1 MLLKKRF
8 IAALTLPF
16 NIYMI
21 FDFLDISAIED
32 GFLMIFK
39 NACIISLIR
48 DKSKVQVY
56 VLRIISDPLAWSL

>member
-16 NIYMI
+16 DIYIYIYMI

-39 NACIISLIR
+39 NACIISLIK
-48 DKSKVQVY
+48 DKST
-56 VLRIISDPLAWSL
+56 SSFFF

>member
-8 IAALTLPF
+8 IAASTWPF
-16 NIYMI
+16 DINIYMT

-39 NACIISLIR
+39 NSCIISLIR
-48 DKSKVQVY
+48 DKST
-56 VLRIISDPLAWSL
+56 SSFFF

>member
-16 NIYMI
+16 DIYMI

-39 NACIISLIR
+39 NAFVISLIR

-56 VLRIISDPLAWSL
+56 VIRIISDPLAWSF

>member
-1 MLLKKRF
+1 
-8 IAALTLPF
+8 
-16 NIYMI
+16 MI

-48 DKSKVQVY
+48 DKSTSSFFFY
-56 VLRIISDPLAWSL
+56 SSSLRSKDNK